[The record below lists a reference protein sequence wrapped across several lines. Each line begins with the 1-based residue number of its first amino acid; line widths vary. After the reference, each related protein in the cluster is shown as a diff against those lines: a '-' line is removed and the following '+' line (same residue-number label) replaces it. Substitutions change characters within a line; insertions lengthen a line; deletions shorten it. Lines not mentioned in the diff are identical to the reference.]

1 MADVLRSPRFWLAP
15 ILVVSTLMSFL
26 AALYLGGV
34 LDPRGNLHDLPI
46 AIVNQDEGDT
56 LAGEQRNIGNDIV
69 DGLIQN
75 VDSEKVAFREVGPA
89 QAESLLSTA
98 EVYGSIVIPSDF
110 TKRMGIL
117 AEGSIIPGDIE
128 KPIITVYT
136 NPRAGSFG
144 MSLVTG
150 VATPAFESV
159 NQTVGQQIT
168 DQVRQQLGDTP
179 LAGASALTLAQPI
192 DVIVAQH
199 DPLPDGTGGG
209 LSAFYYAL
217 LLVLAGFTGATIVST
232 LVDGLL
238 GFTPTEIGPK
248 YIHRGPTR
256 ISRFQTLLVKW
267 LVMFVLAMLVSA
279 LYLLISHLLS
289 MPITHAWTLWMY
301 GAFAIT
307 AVGFTALAVM
317 SAFGTAGLLVNL
329 VVFIILAL
337 PSSGGTIPL
346 EASPPIFTWL
356 AQFEPMH
363 QIFLGTRSILYFN
376 ASPDAGLL
384 HSVGMTSLGLLIG
397 LVFGLVF
404 TLLYDRKGLDRSLD
418 SPGFIS

>member
-117 AEGSIIPGDIE
+117 AEGSIVPGDIE

-168 DQVRQQLGDTP
+168 DQVREQLGDTP

-267 LVMFVLAMLVSA
+267 LVMFVLAMLVSV

-289 MPITHAWTLWMY
+289 MPITPAWTLWMY

-363 QIFLGTRSILYFN
+363 QIFLGTRSILYFT

-404 TLLYDRKGLDRSLD
+404 TLVYDRKGLERSLD
-418 SPGFIS
+418 SPGVIS